1 MESDQT
7 RPAFGTSSSPTWNSP
22 LPIQDQRPLASTTW
36 PLQKQTH
43 SQAQSFPVK
52 NRVQPPLPKP
62 LCTLPTR
69 TMPIWSQ
76 LSFHPCNCSSTSRS
90 LFHSHL
96 CEQAL
101 RQRRAHHRLY
111 SGNKSSSSTPAMG
124 SPQISTLCA
133 ALDAGYLTTFPGLT
147 SAKLR
152 QDEPQSVPMH
162 RGHLDQQRS
171 GLNSTK
177 AKPSPKKK
185 AQAQLDQAQAVSR
198 TQARASKAKARLDA
212 RAVGGG

>member
-1 MESDQT
+1 
-7 RPAFGTSSSPTWNSP
+7 
-22 LPIQDQRPLASTTW
+22 
-36 PLQKQTH
+36 
-43 SQAQSFPVK
+43 
-52 NRVQPPLPKP
+52 
-62 LCTLPTR
+62 
-69 TMPIWSQ
+69 
-76 LSFHPCNCSSTSRS
+76 
-90 LFHSHL
+90 
-96 CEQAL
+96 
-101 RQRRAHHRLY
+101 
-111 SGNKSSSSTPAMG
+111 MG